1 MNDEQLLRY
10 SRHVLLPQIDVQG
23 QDAICQGKVL
33 VLGVGGLGSP
43 VAMYLTASGVG
54 EIALVDDDVV
64 DESNLQRQI
73 IHQQQNV
80 GINKTES
87 AKVLLNGLNPGCE
100 IRTFEHRLDEAE
112 LERILPEYN
121 VVVDCTDNAES
132 RYALNIAS
140 LKTLTPLVSGA
151 AIRFEGQVSV
161 FDPRDNTSPCYQC
174 LYDALGTQQLACA
187 ESGVF
192 SPLVGVIGSMQAL
205 EALKLLAGLSSG
217 LVGKVA
223 LFNGFK
229 NSWQYLGLNKNTRCS
244 ACSSR

>member
-1 MNDEQLLRY
+1 MLRY
-10 SRHVLLPQIDVQG
+10 SRHILLPQVDVQG

-43 VAMYLTASGVG
+43 VAMYLAASGVG

-73 IHQQQNV
+73 IHQQENV

-87 AKVLLNGLNPGCE
+87 AKSFLLGLNPGCV
-100 IRTFEHRLDEAE
+100 IRTFEHRLDETE
-112 LERILPEYN
+112 LARILPEYN

-132 RYALNIAS
+132 RYLLNALS

-161 FDPRDNTSPCYQC
+161 FDPRDKTSPCYQC
-174 LYDALGTQQLACA
+174 LYDALGSQQLACA

-205 EALKLLAGLSSG
+205 EALKLLAGLPSG

-229 NSWQYLGLNKNTRCS
+229 NSWQYLGLNKSSSCS
-244 ACSSR
+244 ACSS

>member
-1 MNDEQLLRY
+1 MNDDQLLRY

-23 QDAICQGKVL
+23 QDAICQSKVL

-43 VAMYLTASGVG
+43 VAMYLTASGVAG
-54 EIALVDDDVV
+54 ITLVDDDVV

-73 IHQQQNV
+73 IHQQENV

-87 AKVLLNGLNPGCE
+87 AKTLLQGLNPACE

-112 LERILPEYN
+112 LARILPEYN
-121 VVVDCTDNAES
+121 VVVDCTDNATS
-132 RYALNIAS
+132 RYVLNKAS

-161 FDPRDNTSPCYQC
+161 FDPRDKNSPCYQC
-174 LYDALGTQQLACA
+174 LYDALGSQQLACA
-187 ESGVF
+187 ENGVF

-205 EALKLLAGLSSG
+205 EALKLLAGLPSD

-223 LFNGFK
+223 LFNGLK
-229 NSWQYLGLNKNTRCS
+229 NSWQYLGLNKNPGCS
-244 ACSSR
+244 ACGG